1 MQVWAYLLFILLA
14 VLTSNKFY
22 GFLLDVGGVW
32 LLLEVVLGYLIA
44 RLLLDWYVGQRLI
57 FGGTEDMRHPVL
69 WTWYS
74 AYLLL
79 VNIVRGLLAG
89 IIRMV
94 MLIVLMVFHIGKMDT
109 SAFPEGQEWQDT
121 AFVAF
126 LSTLLFHHK

>member
-1 MQVWAYLLFILLA
+1 MQVWAYLLFIFLL
-14 VLTSNKFY
+14 VLTSERFY
-22 GFLLDVGGVW
+22 VLLFNVGGVW
-32 LLLEVVLGYLIA
+32 ILLEVVLGYIVAKVLMEKYI
-44 RLLLDWYVGQRLI
+44 GQTLI
-57 FGGTEDMRHPVL
+57 FGSNNDLLHPIL

-89 IIRMV
+89 IIRMF
-94 MLIVLMVFHIGKMDT
+94 MLIMLTVFHIGKMDT
-109 SAFPEGQEWQDT
+109 STFPEGQESQDT